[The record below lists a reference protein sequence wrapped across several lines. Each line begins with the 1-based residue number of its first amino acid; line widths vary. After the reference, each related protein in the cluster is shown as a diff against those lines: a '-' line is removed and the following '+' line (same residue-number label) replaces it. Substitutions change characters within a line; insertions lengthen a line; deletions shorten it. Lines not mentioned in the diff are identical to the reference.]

1 MKISRRAAAAAL
13 AVSLPL
19 ATVTVS
25 QPAGAQPAEVQAQYA
40 SRQDIEKMLQR
51 FMPVLT
57 PEVVAGLSLLALVI
71 AGLLIAP
78 VAEAM
83 GSSFVPSFGD
93 VDGENLRGGKQY
105 KRGLPGG
112 RTYNVIL
119 PEGYEHGK
127 TYPVIIG
134 FGGWQHTAE
143 QARGYQRL
151 EDYARDTIVVYAQGK
166 DNAWGG
172 APYASESL
180 NSDISYVRDV
190 INDVASKYGGDRN
203 RVAAVGL
210 SNGGGMAAALAC
222 HAPDTVKAVATVAGA
237 FYNPTVTGC
246 TPGAVP
252 TLIMHGTADDIVSYY
267 GGTRHGA
274 PYKSVNQV
282 FDTFRTKNGCG
293 NTVSDTGTWKVTT
306 TTAQRC
312 NAETVLQTVRG
323 GGHTW
328 FPSSPA
334 ASEETTKFL
343 SRHL

>member
-13 AVSLPL
+13 AVALPL
-19 ATVTVS
+19 STVTVS

-40 SRQDIEKMLQR
+40 ARQDIEKMLQR

-71 AGLLIAP
+71 AGLIIVP
-78 VAEAM
+78 VAEKM
-83 GSSFVPSFGD
+83 GSSFVPGFD
-93 VDGENLRGGKQY
+93 EVDQEDLRPGKVY
-105 KRGLPGG
+105 MRGLPFG
-112 RTYNVIL
+112 RTYDVIL
-119 PEGYEHGK
+119 PAGYEPGK
-127 TYPVIIG
+127 TYPVMIG
-134 FGGWQHTAE
+134 FGGWQHSSAE
-143 QARGYQRL
+143 ARGYEKL
-151 EDYARDTIVVYAQGK
+151 EDATRDTIVVYAQGK

-172 APYASESL
+172 APYASTSVSQDV
-180 NSDISYVRDV
+180 NYVRDV
-190 INDVASKYGGDRN
+190 IADVAEKFGGDPD

-222 HAPDTVKAVATVAGA
+222 HAPDMVKAVATVAGA
-237 FYNPTVTGC
+237 FYNPTVSGC

-282 FDTFRTKNGCG
+282 FDTFRSKNGCG
-293 NTVSDTGTWKVTT
+293 VTVADSRQGKMTT
-306 TTAQRC
+306 TDALRC
-312 NAETVLQTVRG
+312 DAETVLKTVHG

-328 FPSSPA
+328 FPSPSA
-334 ASEETTKFL
+334 TTETTDFL
-343 SRHL
+343 SRYL